1 MEKKLTIDSEFIT
14 LAQALKF
21 LDLVS
26 SGGQAKF
33 FLIDNEVFV
42 NDEREI
48 RRGRKLYPDDVIRFE
63 SQSYRI
69 NK

>member
-33 FLIDNEVFV
+33 FLIENEIFV
-42 NDEREI
+42 NGERET

-63 SQSYRI
+63 NQSYRI

>member
-14 LAQALKF
+14 LAQAFKF

>member
-33 FLIDNEVFV
+33 FLIENEIFV
-42 NDEREI
+42 NGERET
-48 RRGRKLYPDDVIRFE
+48 RRGRKLYPDDVIKFE
-63 SQSYRI
+63 NQSYRI

>member
-33 FLIDNEVFV
+33 FLIDNHFSLT
-42 NDEREI
+42 NN
-48 RRGRKLYPDDVIRFE
+48 LYLFFYI
-63 SQSYRI
+63 I
-69 NK
+69 